1 MTICLN
7 TPPSRHKKLYCK
19 IAYRCCIS
27 TEQMFFSEKSGF
39 FFKKICLF
47 ETKFKNSSFQENV
60 WFLMQYQI
68 KFVSRRQSFRTM
80 KIPLLKVMKYITFF
94 CVMNLQFIKRYMYNL
109 NQREVS
115 KHNSRM
121 PCI

>member
-1 MTICLN
+1 
-7 TPPSRHKKLYCK
+7 
-19 IAYRCCIS
+19 
-27 TEQMFFSEKSGF
+27 
-39 FFKKICLF
+39 
-47 ETKFKNSSFQENV
+47 
-60 WFLMQYQI
+60 MQYQI

-94 CVMNLQFIKRYMYNL
+94 CVMNLQFIERNMYNL